1 MMDILIKKT
10 IKIHIKYFIESEYIK
25 NDKMKIKQ
33 IIMNLSSNAIKFTDK
48 GSISLKVEDHQTK
61 KNIILISITDTGIGI
76 PILI

>member
-1 MMDILIKKT
+1 MMDIIIKKT

-33 IIMNLSSNAIKFTDK
+33 IIMNFVSNAIKFTDT
-48 GSISLKVEDHQTK
+48 GSISIKVEDHQTK

>member
-33 IIMNLSSNAIKFTDK
+33 IIMNFVSNAIKFTDT
-48 GSISLKVEDHQTK
+48 GSISIKVEDHQTK